1 MWRTFNNGIGM
12 ILVIKAEEVEGV
24 LNRLG
29 ELGRRLIPLER
40 YPRQREKPN
49 GWSSPDRGSEGIR

>member
-1 MWRTFNNGIGM
+1 M